1 MSGAE
6 PVDDRASEKPTSR
19 LARWIRL
26 GLLAVLILGVVLV
39 RPLTSALAPSPPGV
53 HVVLWHS
60 QRGRER
66 EVLED
71 LLRRFNAAHEGKI
84 VVQPLA
90 VPEASFK
97 DKVRRSIPHGAGPD
111 LFIRPHNEIGEL
123 DASGVLARID
133 ARDLP
138 TPPEGYLPGLLDG
151 VSVNGA
157 LVGVPLTY
165 KGLLQFYNTRL
176 LPDGPL
182 RSTSDLAAL
191 RARLPERVYPLAYDA
206 TSLFFQ
212 SPFFLGAGGKVFD
225 PSGKQFRLF
234 DEPGKHTF
242 AWPGEWKKAGIL
254 PPDVSYNEATRLFE
268 AGQAAVLLCGPW
280 YAPQGSVA
288 AHDEWD
294 VAPLFDVGGAPG
306 GSFVSVESVFVS
318 SSARDRAATLEVAR
332 FLAGDEAQRARYQA
346 LSLPPVSAR
355 LYATLDAIRADA
367 GPRAKRL
374 ADAQRQ
380 ALEHGMVTPSSTR
393 MGAVWT
399 PALDVLSASVAGRDL
414 DGAIEAARYT
424 LDRVEDD
431 RARAA
436 DPTIYGVLLVAL
448 LLLGTMMVV
457 RRVRLDV
464 ASPAAQRARLL
475 GSWGSVAAPYVI
487 PGVVAVVA
495 LVLVPVVVSAG
506 MSLFEYR
513 GGHFTFVGWTNF
525 REILL
530 PPLARAL
537 EARSF
542 YFALGVTVLWTL
554 VNVLLH
560 VSIGVSLALLLR
572 PSYVRFRT
580 AYRLVLILPWVIP
593 NYITALMW
601 KGMFHAQVGAIN
613 RLLSPFGFEGYNWFD
628 HFGTAFFANVVTNT
642 WLGFP
647 FMMVVT
653 LGALSS
659 IPSEL
664 EEAATLDGASRW
676 QRFRAI
682 VLPHIRPALLPSVLL
697 GSVWTFNMF
706 NVVYLVSG
714 GEPGSQ
720 TDILVSEAY
729 RWAFERGERYG
740 YAAAYS
746 VLIFVFLLFYGRL
759 SRRLEAK
766 EPA

>member
-1 MSGAE
+1 VSVERE
-6 PVDDRASEKPTSR
+6 PSPPASSLGQKLR
-19 LARWIRL
+19 LA
-26 GLLAVLILGVVLV
+26 LLALLVVAVIAV
-39 RPLTSALAPSPPGV
+39 RPLTGVFAPAPAGV

-66 EVLED
+66 EVLEA
-71 LLRRFNAAHEGKI
+71 LLRDFNTAHAGQIAVE
-84 VVQPLA
+84 PLA

-123 DASGVLARID
+123 AASNVLAHLD
-133 ARDLP
+133 GADLP
-138 TPPEGYLPGLLDG
+138 TDRSDYLKGLVDG
-151 VSVNGA
+151 VSIDGA
-157 LVGVPLTY
+157 IVGVPLTY

-176 LPDGPL
+176 LPEGPL
-182 RSTSDLAAL
+182 RSTKDLAAL
-191 RARLPERVYPLAYDA
+191 RARLPEKTYPLAYDA
-206 TSLFFQ
+206 TSLYFQ
-212 SPFFLGAGGKVFD
+212 SPFFLGSGGSVFD
-225 PSGKQFRLF
+225 ASGKAFRLF
-234 DEPGKHTF
+234 EPPGRASF
-242 AWPGEWKKAGIL
+242 DWPGDWKRAGIL

-268 AGQAAVLLCGPW
+268 AGQAAVLVCGPW
-280 YAPQGSVA
+280 YTPQGDVSRA
-288 AHDEWD
+288 AEWD
-294 VAPLFDVGGAPG
+294 VAPLFDVDDRPG
-306 GSFVSVESVFVS
+306 GSFVSIESVFVS
-318 SSARDRAATLEVAR
+318 ASTRDRKAALEVAR
-332 FLAGDEAQRARYQA
+332 WLAGDEAQRARYRA
-346 LSLPPVSAR
+346 LSLPPVWTS
-355 LYATLDAIRADA
+355 LYEKLPSLPADA
-367 GPRAKRL
+367 GPRALRL
-374 ADAQRQ
+374 AAAQRH

-399 PALDVLSASVAGRDL
+399 PALDVLSASVAGRDV
-414 DGAIEAARYT
+414 GHAIEAARYT

-431 RARAA
+431 TPRAA
-436 DPTIYGVLLVAL
+436 SPTIYGVLLVAL
-448 LLLGTMMVV
+448 LLFGTMLVV

-475 GSWGSVAAPYVI
+475 GSWGSIAVPYVV
-487 PGVVAVVA
+487 PGVVTVVA
-495 LVLVPVVVSAG
+495 LVLVPVIVSAG
-506 MSLFEYR
+506 MSLFEYQ
-513 GGHFTFVGWTNF
+513 GGHFTFVGTTNF

-554 VNVLLH
+554 VNVVLH
-560 VSIGVSLALLLR
+560 VAIGVSLALLLR
-572 PSYVRFRT
+572 PSYLRFRT
-580 AYRLVLILPWVIP
+580 VYRLVLILPWAIP

-613 RLLSPFGFEGYNWFD
+613 ALLRPFGFEGYNWFD
-628 HFGTAFFANVVTNT
+628 RFGTAFFANVVTNT

-676 QRFRAI
+676 QRFTAI
-682 VLPHIRPALLPSVLL
+682 VLPHIKPALLPSVLL

-746 VLIFVFLLFYGRL
+746 VLIFLFLLFYGRL
-759 SRRLEAK
+759 TRRLEAK
-766 EPA
+766 EAT

>member
-1 MSGAE
+1 MSDESVPSPLSPLGRW
-6 PVDDRASEKPTSR
+6 VRIVLLSSLV
-19 LARWIRL
+19 LA
-26 GLLAVLILGVVLV
+26 VVLV
-39 RPLTSALAPSPPGV
+39 RPITSALAPSPPGI
-53 HVVLWHS
+53 HIVLWHS
-60 QRGRER
+60 QRGPER
-66 EVLED
+66 ELLEG
-71 LLRRFNAAHEGKI
+71 LLRKFNAAHVGQIAVE
-84 VVQPLA
+84 PLA
-90 VPEASFK
+90 VPDATFK

-123 DASGVLARID
+123 DASHVLATLSPG
-133 ARDLP
+133 DLP
-138 TPPEGYLPGLLDG
+138 SPPASYMAGLVEG
-151 VSVNGA
+151 VSVRGGM
-157 LVGVPLTY
+157 VGIPLTY

-182 RSTSDLAAL
+182 RSTKDLAEL
-191 RARLPERVYPLAYDA
+191 RARLAPGTYPLAYDA

-212 SPFFLGAGGKVFD
+212 SPFFLGQGGKIFD
-225 PSGKQFRLF
+225 DTGKHYALF
-234 DEPGKHTF
+234 DGPARETF
-242 AWPGEWKKAGIL
+242 DWPGTWKKTGIL
-254 PPDVSYNEATRLFE
+254 PPDVSYNESTRLFE
-268 AGQAAVLLCGPW
+268 GGQAAVLLCGPW
-280 YAPQGSVA
+280 YTPRGPIADKS
-288 AHDEWD
+288 EWD
-294 VAPLFDVGGAPG
+294 VAPIFDVGDQKG
-306 GSFVSVESVFVS
+306 GSFITIESLFI
-318 SSARDRAATLEVAR
+318 SAGAKDKKAALEVAR
-332 FLAGDEAQRARYQA
+332 FLAGEEAQSERYRV
-346 LSLPPVSAR
+346 LSLPPVTTSLYGR
-355 LYATLDAIRADA
+355 LDSMGATGGA
-367 GPRAKRL
+367 RAKRL
-374 ADAQRQ
+374 AEAQRQ
-380 ALEHGMVTPSSTR
+380 ALEHGMVTPSSIG

-399 PALDVLSASVAGRDL
+399 PALDVLSASVAGRDV
-414 DGAIEAARYT
+414 GQAIEAAHYT
-424 LDRVEDD
+424 LDRVQDEQVTE
-431 RARAA
+431 AS
-436 DPTIYGVLLVAL
+436 PSLYGVLLVAL
-448 LLLGTMMVV
+448 LIFGTLLVV
-457 RRVRLDV
+457 RRVRLDI
-464 ASPAAQRARLL
+464 ASPAAARSRLM
-475 GSWGSVAAPYVI
+475 GAYGRVAVPYVL
-487 PGVVAVVA
+487 PGIVAVVT

-506 MSLFEYR
+506 MSLFDYR
-513 GGHFTFVGWTNF
+513 AGHFTFIGLQNF

-530 PPLARAL
+530 PPLARAF

-554 VNVLLH
+554 VNVFLH
-560 VSIGVSLALLLR
+560 VTIGVSLALLLR

-580 AYRLVLILPWVIP
+580 AYRLVLILPWAIP

-613 RLLSPFGFEGYNWFD
+613 RLLAPFGFEGYNWFD

-664 EEAATLDGASRW
+664 EEAATLDGASRFH
-676 QRFRAI
+676 RFRAI

-706 NVVYLVSG
+706 NVIYLVSG

-759 SRRLEAK
+759 SQRLEPK
-766 EPA
+766 EST